1 MDTPTTYASRRWAEL
16 AQADEW
22 ARLEAMDRRVEL
34 MAPEA
39 YAYPNNDGEPLGP
52 PPPARPRTWHH
63 FAKGTHDHAPNP
75 TPGGTCLECGKRVG
89 QV

>member
-34 MAPEA
+34 MAPTREA
-39 YAYPNNDGEPLGP
+39 ITVTSVQAGP
-52 PPPARPRTWHH
+52 GR
-63 FAKGTHDHAPNP
+63 
-75 TPGGTCLECGKRVG
+75 GTCPECGALIGNYHREG
-89 QV
+89 CPR